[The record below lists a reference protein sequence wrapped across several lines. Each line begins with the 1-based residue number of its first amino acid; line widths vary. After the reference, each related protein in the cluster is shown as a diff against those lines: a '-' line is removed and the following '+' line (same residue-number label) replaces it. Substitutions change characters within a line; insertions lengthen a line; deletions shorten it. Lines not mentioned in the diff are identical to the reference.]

1 MRFSIPKQ
9 RYILTT
15 ALRRIGYAPSR
26 RGQSFVRKLSSTPY
40 PQFHLYVEETER
52 GWGFNLHLDQKQP
65 TYEPGRAHAGEY
77 EGEVVE
83 REAARIR
90 AFIDT

>member
-1 MRFSIPKQ
+1 MRFVVSKQ
-9 RYILTT
+9 RYTLPFVM
-15 ALRRIGYAPSR
+15 RQIGYAPDR
-26 RGQSFVRKLSSTPY
+26 RGQSFVRKLSSAPY
-40 PQFHLYVEETER
+40 PQFHLYIQETKD
-52 GWGFNLHLDQKQP
+52 GWEFNLHLDQKQP
-65 TYEPGRAHAGEY
+65 TYQPGRAHAGEY